1 MSRRRPLVPVS
12 VVKQSASASPPPPR
26 MKNKPPC
33 ARMTIRRSAVS
44 KEPLSPKNDFVFKLL
59 FGEPKRLNIL
69 KAFLQAVMDLPAEE
83 YDRLV
88 IVDPHLHRESPDD
101 KLGVLDVKIHT
112 TTGQVIDVEIQV
124 KPHRRIWE
132 RILFY
137 AARLT
142 TEQMKAGLSYKEIK
156 KAVSIII
163 VDSDITHEDPE
174 HYHHRFRLFDERTGY
189 RFPDLFEINTL
200 ELPKLQPDGTML
212 FNWLRLFTAKTKE
225 EFDMV
230 AKTSPEIATA
240 VGVIMELSEDERTR
254 LLAEAREKYRRDEE
268 ARREDAYEDGERNK
282 AIDIAKSLLLKKQPM
297 EMVAEVTGLS
307 LEEVKALALELQIK
321 H

>member
-1 MSRRRPLVPVS
+1 V
-12 VVKQSASASPPPPR
+12 A
-26 MKNKPPC
+26 
-33 ARMTIRRSAVS
+33 

-59 FGEPKRLNIL
+59 FGEPTRLNIL
-69 KAFLQAVMDLPAEE
+69 KAFLQAVLDLPAEE

-156 KAVSIII
+156 KAVSIIL
-163 VDSDITHEDPE
+163 VDGDITPQDQE

-200 ELPKLQPDGTML
+200 ELPKLPNEPDGTML
-212 FNWLRLFTAKTKE
+212 FNWLWMFTAKTKE
-225 EFDMV
+225 EFSMV

-254 LLAEAREKYRRDEE
+254 LLAEAREKHRRDEE

-282 AIDIAKSLLLKKQPM
+282 AMDIAKNLLLEKIPF
-297 EMVAEVTGLS
+297 ETVAKATGLS
-307 LEEVKALALELQIK
+307 LAEVKTLALELQNK

>member
-1 MSRRRPLVPVS
+1 M
-12 VVKQSASASPPPPR
+12 
-26 MKNKPPC
+26 
-33 ARMTIRRSAVS
+33 S

-59 FGEPKRLNIL
+59 FGEPRRLDIL
-69 KAFLQAVMDLPAEE
+69 RAFLQAVLDLPAEE
-83 YDRLV
+83 YGRLV

-112 TTGQVIDVEIQV
+112 TTGKVIDVEIQV
-124 KPHRRIWE
+124 EPQGHIWE
-132 RILFY
+132 RVLFY

-142 TEQMKAGLSYKEIK
+142 TEQMKTGRPYKEIK

-163 VDSDITHEDPE
+163 VDWDITPKDPE
-174 HYHHRFRLFDERTGY
+174 HYHHCFRLFDERTGY

-200 ELPKLQPDGTML
+200 ELPKLPGEPDGTML
-212 FNWLRLFTAKTKE
+212 FNWLWMFTARTKE
-225 EFDMV
+225 EFAMV
-230 AKTSPEIATA
+230 AKTSPEIAKA

-254 LLAEAREKYRRDEE
+254 LLAESREKYRRDEE
-268 ARREDAYEDGERNK
+268 ARLEYREEKGRQEERQEV
-282 AIDIAKSLLLKKQPM
+282 ARRLLLKKQSL

-307 LEEVKALALELQIK
+307 LEEVKALALELSIK

>member
-1 MSRRRPLVPVS
+1 MP
-12 VVKQSASASPPPPR
+12 
-26 MKNKPPC
+26 
-33 ARMTIRRSAVS
+33 

-59 FGEPKRLNIL
+59 FGEPTRLNIL
-69 KAFLQAVMDLPAEE
+69 KAFLQAVLDLPAEE
-83 YDRLV
+83 YDHLV

-112 TTGQVIDVEIQV
+112 TTGKVIDVEIQV

-137 AARLT
+137 AARLI
-142 TEQMKAGLSYKEIK
+142 TEQLKSGVPYKTVK

-163 VDSDITHEDPE
+163 VDEDITSKDPE
-174 HYHHRFRLFDERTGY
+174 HYHYRFRLFDERTGY

-200 ELPKLQPDGTML
+200 ELPKLPAEPDGTML
-212 FNWLRLFTAKTKE
+212 FNWLRMFTAKTKE
-225 EFDMV
+225 ELDMV
-230 AKTSPEIATA
+230 AKTSPDIATA

-268 ARREDAYEDGERNK
+268 ARWEDAFEDGKEKGRQEGRREGELNK
-282 AIDIAKSLLLKKQPM
+282 ATDIARSLLLEKIPFAT
-297 EMVAEVTGLS
+297 VAKTTGLS
-307 LEEVKALALELQIK
+307 LEEVKILASELPLN

>member
-1 MSRRRPLVPVS
+1 VP
-12 VVKQSASASPPPPR
+12 
-26 MKNKPPC
+26 
-33 ARMTIRRSAVS
+33 
-44 KEPLSPKNDFVFKLL
+44 KELLSPKNDFVFKLL
-59 FGEPKRLNIL
+59 FGEPTRLNIL
-69 KAFLQAVMDLPAEE
+69 KAFLQAVLDLPAEE
-83 YDRLV
+83 YDHLV

-163 VDSDITHEDPE
+163 VDGDITPQDPE
-174 HYHHRFRLFDERTGY
+174 HYHHCFRLFDERTGY

-200 ELPKLQPDGTML
+200 ELPKLPAEPDGSML
-212 FNWLRLFTAKTKE
+212 FNWLRMFTAKTKE
-225 EFDMV
+225 EFAMV

-268 ARREDAYEDGERNK
+268 ARREDAYEEGKEEGERNK
-282 AIDIAKSLLLKKQPM
+282 TIDIARSLLLEKIPF
-297 EMVAEVTGLS
+297 ETVAKATGLS
-307 LEEVKALALELQIK
+307 LEEVKTLALELPNK

>member
-1 MSRRRPLVPVS
+1 VS
-12 VVKQSASASPPPPR
+12 Q
-26 MKNKPPC
+26 
-33 ARMTIRRSAVS
+33 
-44 KEPLSPKNDFVFKLL
+44 EPLSPKNDFVFKLL

-69 KAFLQAVMDLPAEE
+69 KAFLQAVLDLPAEE
-83 YDRLV
+83 YAHLV

-112 TTGQVIDVEIQV
+112 TTSQVIDVEIQV

-163 VDSDITHEDPE
+163 VDGNITPQDPE

-200 ELPKLQPDGTML
+200 ELPKLPVEPDGTML
-212 FNWLRLFTAKTKE
+212 FNWLRMFTAKTKE
-225 EFDMV
+225 EFTMV

-268 ARREDAYEDGERNK
+268 ARREDAYEDGKEEGERHK
-282 AIDIAKSLLLKKQPM
+282 AIVIAKSLLLKTQSV

>member
-1 MSRRRPLVPVS
+1 VS
-12 VVKQSASASPPPPR
+12 Q
-26 MKNKPPC
+26 
-33 ARMTIRRSAVS
+33 
-44 KEPLSPKNDFVFKLL
+44 EPLSPKNDFVFKLL

-69 KAFLQAVMDLPAEE
+69 KAFLQAVLDLPAEE
-83 YDRLV
+83 YDHLV

-112 TTGQVIDVEIQV
+112 TTGKVIDVEIQV

-163 VDSDITHEDPE
+163 VDADITPKDPE
-174 HYHHRFRLFDERTGY
+174 HYHHCFRLFDERTGY

-200 ELPKLQPDGTML
+200 ELPKLPGEPDGTML
-212 FNWLRLFTAKTKE
+212 FNWLKMFTARSKE

-268 ARREDAYEDGERNK
+268 ARREDAYEEGEEKGRQEGRWEGERNK
-282 AIDIAKSLLLKKQPM
+282 AIAIARSLLLKTQSV
-297 EMVAEVTGLS
+297 EMAAEVTGLS
-307 LEEVKALALELQIK
+307 LEEVKALALELPIK

>member
-1 MSRRRPLVPVS
+1 VP
-12 VVKQSASASPPPPR
+12 
-26 MKNKPPC
+26 
-33 ARMTIRRSAVS
+33 

-59 FGEPKRLNIL
+59 FGERTRLDIL
-69 KAFLQAVMDLPAEE
+69 RAFLQAVLDLPAEE

-112 TTGQVIDVEIQV
+112 TTGKVIDVEIQV
-124 KPHRRIWE
+124 EPQGHIWE
-132 RILFY
+132 RVLFY

-142 TEQMKAGLSYKEIK
+142 TEQMKTGQSYKEIK

-163 VDSDITHEDPE
+163 VDWYITPKDPE

-200 ELPKLQPDGTML
+200 ELPKLPGEPDGTML
-212 FNWLRLFTAKTKE
+212 FNWLWMFTARTKE
-225 EFDMV
+225 EFAMV
-230 AKTSPEIATA
+230 AKTSPEIAKA

-254 LLAEAREKYRRDEE
+254 LLAESREKYRRDEE
-268 ARREDAYEDGERNK
+268 ARLEYREEKGRQEERQEV
-282 AIDIAKSLLLKKQPM
+282 ARRLLLKKQSL

-307 LEEVKALALELQIK
+307 LEEVKALALELSIK